1 MPSPSRCVRFALLL
15 AAGLVLGAARPSL
28 ADEATARAYVT
39 EIGNEALA
47 ILQPGGSPEQRMP
60 ALENLF
66 RKAFDLDTIGRA
78 VVGQYWNKATAEQQ
92 EEYRKVFADFIV
104 KTYAR
109 RLAPYALEGFTITGA
124 KPVGK
129 QDTLVETVIDRPD
142 GPPLNYAWRVREG
155 SAPKLVDVVVEGV
168 SLTITHRADFATVL
182 QRDGMDGLIAT
193 LRQKTS

>member
-1 MPSPSRCVRFALLL
+1 MPSLSCSVRFALFLVTV
-15 AAGLVLGAARPSL
+15 LVLGPARPTL
-28 ADEATARAYVT
+28 ADEAAARAYVT

-47 ILQPGGSPEQRMP
+47 ILQPGGSPDQRMP
-60 ALENLF
+60 ALEDLF

-78 VVGQYWNKATAEQQ
+78 VVGRYWNQATAEQQ

-109 RLAPYALEGFTITGA
+109 RLAPYSLDGFSITGT

-129 QDTLVETVIDRPD
+129 QDTLVETVIERPD

-182 QRDGMDGLIAT
+182 QRDGMDGLIAS